1 LKRKKT
7 TQVPAVDN
15 KKKEVVRVIFPHGYI
30 DYMITNP
37 GKMRELSDEEM
48 DNCPLRFRQTYA
60 ITKVAHISKPSS
72 MSTELLA
79 LPMTKRRLHK
89 TRRRPW

>member
-37 GKMRELSDEEM
+37 GKMRELSSAFPPNVCHYQGRPYQQALIDEYRAFGFAYDE
-48 DNCPLRFRQTYA
+48 
-60 ITKVAHISKPSS
+60 KEVA
-72 MSTELLA
+72 
-79 LPMTKRRLHK
+79 
-89 TRRRPW
+89 